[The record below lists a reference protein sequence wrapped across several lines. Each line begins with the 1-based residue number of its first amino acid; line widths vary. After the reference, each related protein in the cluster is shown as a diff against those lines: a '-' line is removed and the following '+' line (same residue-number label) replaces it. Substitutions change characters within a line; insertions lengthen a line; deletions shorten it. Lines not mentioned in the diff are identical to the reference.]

1 MARKTASSMRM
12 NKRKNRKLT
21 KSNDKSV
28 SADISFNHQE
38 SEKTI
43 IDVSEEN
50 SAQSGCKNS
59 QCQCFLKRGQMFLPP
74 NLLQNNEMIHDT
86 KR

>member
-1 MARKTASSMRM
+1 MRM
-12 NKRKNRKLT
+12 NNRKNRKLST
-21 KSNDKSV
+21 NADKTV

-38 SEKTI
+38 NEKTST
-43 IDVSEEN
+43 DVIEDN

-59 QCQCFLKRGQMFLPP
+59 DCQCFLKRGQMFLPP
-74 NLLQNNEMIHDT
+74 NLLQSNEMIHDS

>member
-21 KSNDKSV
+21 KSADKTV

-38 SEKTI
+38 SEKITTN
-43 IDVSEEN
+43 VSEEN
-50 SAQSGCKNS
+50 GAQSECKNS
-59 QCQCFLKRGQMFLPP
+59 ECQCFLKRGQMFLPP
-74 NLLQNNEMIHDT
+74 NLLQSDEMINAS